1 MLSLKNKGSA
11 IADIVYK
18 DKKKNKTV
26 YLYDGDDSDDEDK
39 KDIDQTA
46 RDEILPKSFYS
57 TLRNIN
63 SSHLILLKKAIRDSN
78 KGILHSDYL
87 KSCYDQSQILL
98 GEILKKYI
106 EIPKKVGHI
115 EVLPSKTWQGHMLV
129 SGASGAGKS
138 TFIGNYIFLYSK
150 LNPKNEIFIFS
161 PILDDPAY
169 KDIKNVHYVKLDG
182 SIIDEPLSVDEF
194 KSSKGTGTILLFD
207 DIESIKEKGLSEN
220 IEHFR
225 DSALMTGRHCNIEV
239 ICVSHVLLNTTKSKV
254 PLTECGRVVLYPKSG
269 FQNISNYLR
278 RYLGF
283 SRDDINYVKDI
294 RSRWVC
300 ILRNYPTTI
309 ISEQSVKVI

>member
-1 MLSLKNKGSA
+1 M
-11 IADIVYK
+11 
-18 DKKKNKTV
+18 
-26 YLYDGDDSDDEDK
+26 
-39 KDIDQTA
+39 
-46 RDEILPKSFYS
+46 
-57 TLRNIN
+57 
-63 SSHLILLKKAIRDSN
+63 
-78 KGILHSDYL
+78 
-87 KSCYDQSQILL
+87 
-98 GEILKKYI
+98 
-106 EIPKKVGHI
+106 
-115 EVLPSKTWQGHMLV
+115 
-129 SGASGAGKS
+129 
-138 TFIGNYIFLYSK
+138 
-150 LNPKNEIFIFS
+150 NPRNEIFIFS

-225 DSALMTGRHCNIEV
+225 DSSLMTGRHCNIEV